1 MHWRCG
7 RVGGEVSADLR
18 RRLRREI
25 GLACQ
30 DGRRCWALVTFES
43 GSKLRALHTLREG
56 RRGRGEVRLA
66 VWVGWRRS

>member
-1 MHWRCG
+1 MG
-7 RVGGEVSADLR
+7 GLEEKLAPTYVGGY
-18 RRLRREI
+18 
-25 GLACQ
+25 
-30 DGRRCWALVTFES
+30 ES